1 MRTISGQEGRQGQIY
16 PLTVNNLKTG
26 QNRLDN
32 CFQTLD
38 NRQHSTMIL
47 TNRKTKKISLTIAPA
62 FYFQTFFRP
71 QMTEGQPRQSPVP
84 S

>member
-38 NRQHSTMIL
+38 NR
-47 TNRKTKKISLTIAPA
+47 
-62 FYFQTFFRP
+62 
-71 QMTEGQPRQSPVP
+71 
-84 S
+84 